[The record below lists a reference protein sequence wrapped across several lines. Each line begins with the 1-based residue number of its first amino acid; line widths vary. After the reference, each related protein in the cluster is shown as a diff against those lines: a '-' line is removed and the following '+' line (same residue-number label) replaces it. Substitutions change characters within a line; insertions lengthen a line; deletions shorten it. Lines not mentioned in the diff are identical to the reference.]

1 MKKLLVCLMIACML
15 LSGCALAED
24 YGIQMID
31 LSQTEAVPMSL
42 DDIQLNMSYTLDGY
56 AIFQPKEFKYV
67 DCFAQF
73 GDKEDYSIF
82 RYEDPSYSHVFS
94 HSESNRDYHSWR
106 YTDASWIDS
115 GETADFLWLL
125 TDITNLQ
132 QTGINY
138 PDETEV
144 KVFYQ
149 DNYQFDGWICQIVY
163 DHMEYRD
170 GYGNRGVA
178 RYGFDKSEYPNEI
191 TMNKAKNEP
200 IEMMYTGTYAIGCT
214 LPNFVVTD
222 KASPLRLE
230 IKLGDNT
237 LTYHIRK

>member
-1 MKKLLVCLMIACML
+1 MKKLLACLMIACML

-42 DDIQLNMSYTLDGY
+42 DDIQINMSYTLDGY
-56 AIFQPKEFKYV
+56 AIFQPKEFKFV

-73 GDKEDYSIF
+73 GEKGDYSA
-82 RYEDPSYSHVFS
+82 YNHDAVTYAAVFC
-94 HSESNRDYHSWR
+94 HSASQLVNSSWR
-106 YTDASWIDS
+106 YRDAAWIDS

-132 QTGINY
+132 QTGVNF
-138 PDETEV
+138 PDEV
-144 KVFYQ
+144 DIKVYYQ
-149 DNYQFDGWICQIVY
+149 DNYQFDGWICQIIY
-163 DHMEYRD
+163 DHMEYQNGD
-170 GYGNRGVA
+170 RGLS
-178 RYGFDKSEYPNEI
+178 RYGFDKSRYPNEI
-191 TMNKAKNEP
+191 TMHETKNEP
-200 IEMMYTGTYAIGCT
+200 IEMLYTGTYAIGCT